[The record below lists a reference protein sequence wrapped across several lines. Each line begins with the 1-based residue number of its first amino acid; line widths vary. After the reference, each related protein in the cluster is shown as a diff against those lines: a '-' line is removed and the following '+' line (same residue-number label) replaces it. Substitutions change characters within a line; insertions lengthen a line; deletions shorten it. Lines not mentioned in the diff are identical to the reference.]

1 MKKTNKSAL
10 HFINEVAGK
19 SRLYII
25 FLLLVQTVL
34 GISSV
39 FYALLLRGLIDCAVA
54 HDSSKMLTY
63 CILFAALVAGQIA
76 LRAVLRFLEE
86 YAKATYENAFKSRL
100 FAGLLTHN
108 YGAVTATHSGEWMNR
123 LTSDTVVVSEGLATI
138 VPGVAGMVTKMA
150 GALVVI
156 LIMET
161 RFAYILV
168 PGGVLLVLLTYIFR
182 KQLKKLH
189 KQMQEKDGLVR
200 IFLQEHLGSL
210 MIVKAFGKEADS
222 LTEAE
227 SHMSEH
233 KKARMR
239 KNHFSNV
246 CNIGFGAVMNGAYV
260 LGAVYGAFGIYN
272 GTMTYGTF
280 MAMLQLI
287 SQIQNPFANI
297 TGYLPKYFAM
307 LASAERLMEIEA
319 YEKDKVREANDN
331 YAGDEE
337 CVADAGD
344 IEHRYYADN
353 KDDDSK
359 VRGWKNHDSTI
370 DNNGAEYSGSIDKSR
385 KSRHIPDNSTF
396 GLSHVDFTYLPPVV
410 IEGDTI
416 MPIVLK
422 DYSLMI
428 RKGEF
433 VAFTGPSGCG
443 KSTVL
448 KLMMGLYTVDAGEVY
463 GCERSMFAYVPQ
475 GNQLMSGSIQ
485 DIITFSD
492 KNRTGDEAGIHRA
505 LQIACADGFIAE
517 LEHGIDT
524 LLGECGL
531 GLSEGQMQRLA
542 IARAI
547 YSDRPVLLLD
557 EATSALDAGTEET
570 VLENL
575 RSMTDKTVII
585 VTHRPAA
592 LKLCDRQVAFG
603 EERG

>member
-1 MKKTNKSAL
+1 MRKTNKSAL

-25 FLLLVQTVL
+25 FLLLVQMAL

-39 FYALLLRGLIDCAVA
+39 VYALLLRGLIDGAVA
-54 HDSSKMLTY
+54 HDRYRMLSY
-63 CILFAALVAGQIA
+63 FVMFAALVAGQIA

-86 YAKATYENAFKSRL
+86 FSKAAYENAFKKRL
-100 FAGLLTHN
+100 FAGLLTHS
-108 YGAVTATHSGEWMNR
+108 YGVVTATHSGEWMNR

-138 VPGVAGMVTKMA
+138 VPGVAGMATKMA

-156 LIMET
+156 LIMEP
-161 RFAYILV
+161 RFVYILL

-200 IFLQEHLGSL
+200 IFMQEHLGSL
-210 MIVKAFGKEADS
+210 LIVKAFGREEDTLSQAVW
-222 LTEAE
+222 
-227 SHMSEH
+227 HMDEH
-233 KKARMR
+233 KKARMH

-260 LGAVYGAFGIYN
+260 FGAVYGAFGIYN

-307 LASAERLMEIEA
+307 LASAERLMEVEA
-319 YEKDKVREANDN
+319 YEKDKVRAWD
-331 YAGDEE
+331 AVCAKDRMSDEQ
-337 CVADAGD
+337 
-344 IEHRYYADN
+344 
-353 KDDDSK
+353 
-359 VRGWKNHDSTI
+359 
-370 DNNGAEYSGSIDKSR
+370 SGY
-385 KSRHIPDNSTF
+385 IPDNSTF
-396 GLSHVDFTYLPPVV
+396 GLSHVDFTYLPPV
-410 IEGDTI
+410 ITEGDTV

-422 DYSLMI
+422 GYSLEI

-448 KLMMGLYTVDAGEVY
+448 KLLMGLYTVDAGEVY
-463 GCERSMFAYVPQ
+463 GCRRNMFAYVPQ
-475 GNQLMSGSIQ
+475 GNQLMSGSIR

-492 KNRTGDEAGIHRA
+492 KDKSGDESGIYRA
-505 LQIACADGFIAE
+505 LRIACANGFIAE
-517 LEHGIDT
+517 LEQGIDT
-524 LLGECGL
+524 LLGERGL

-557 EATSALDAGTEET
+557 EATSALDARTEEA

-603 EERG
+603 EKYGKN

>member
-1 MKKTNKSAL
+1 MRKTNKSAL

-25 FLLLVQTVL
+25 FLLLVQMVL

-39 FYALLLRGLIDCAVA
+39 FYALLLRGLIDGAVA

-86 YAKATYENAFKSRL
+86 YTKATYENAFKSRL

-156 LIMET
+156 LIMEP

-168 PGGVLLVLLTYIFR
+168 PGGTLLVLLTYIFR

-210 MIVKAFGKEADS
+210 MIVKAFGKEKDS

-319 YEKDKVREANDN
+319 YEKDKVRDR
-331 YAGDEE
+331 DEG
-337 CVADAGD
+337 CVVGEVQTEHKAYMAD
-344 IEHRYYADN
+344 
-353 KDDDSK
+353 
-359 VRGWKNHDSTI
+359 TI
-370 DNNGAEYSGSIDKSR
+370 DNGAEYSGSIDKSR
-385 KSRHIPDNSTF
+385 KSRHIPDNSIF
-396 GLSHVDFTYLPPVV
+396 GLSHVDFTYLPPV
-410 IEGDTI
+410 ITEGDTI

-463 GCERSMFAYVPQ
+463 GCDRSMFAYVPQ
-475 GNQLMSGSIQ
+475 GNQLMSGSIR

-517 LEHGIDT
+517 LENGIDT
-524 LLGECGL
+524 LLGEHGL

-557 EATSALDAGTEET
+557 EATSALDAGTEEA

-592 LKLCDRQVAFG
+592 LKLCDRQVIFG
-603 EERG
+603 EEK

>member
-19 SRLYII
+19 SRLYIL
-25 FLLLVQTVL
+25 FLLFLQMVL

-39 FYALLLRGLIDCAVA
+39 FYALLLRGLIDGAVA
-54 HDSSKMLTY
+54 HDSKKMLTF
-63 CILFAALVAGQIA
+63 CVLFAALVAGQIA

-138 VPGVAGMVTKMA
+138 VPGVAGMITKMA

-156 LIMET
+156 LIMEP

-168 PGGVLLVLLTYIFR
+168 PGGILLVLLTYIFR

-189 KQMQEKDGLVR
+189 KQMQEKDGFVR

-260 LGAVYGAFGIYN
+260 FGAVYGAFGIYN

-319 YEKDKVREANDN
+319 YAKDKSYGQKNYDN
-331 YAGDEE
+331 
-337 CVADAGD
+337 
-344 IEHRYYADN
+344 
-353 KDDDSK
+353 
-359 VRGWKNHDSTI
+359 TI
-370 DNNGAEYSGSIDKSR
+370 DNNGAKYSGSIDKSR
-385 KSRHIPDNSTF
+385 KSRRSPDNSTF
-396 GLSHVDFTYLPPVV
+396 GLSHVDFTYLPPV
-410 IEGDTI
+410 ITEGDTI

-428 RKGEF
+428 RKSEF

-448 KLMMGLYTVDAGEVY
+448 KLLMGLYTVDAGEVY
-463 GCERSMFAYVPQ
+463 GCDRSMFAYVPQ
-475 GNQLMSGSIQ
+475 GNQLMSGSIR

-517 LEHGIDT
+517 LEQGIDT
-524 LLGECGL
+524 LLGERGL

-557 EATSALDAGTEET
+557 EATSALDAGTEEA

-592 LKLCDRQVAFG
+592 LKLCDRQIAFG
-603 EERG
+603 EEK

>member
-1 MKKTNKSAL
+1 MRKTNKSAL

-25 FLLLVQTVL
+25 FLLLVQMAL

-39 FYALLLRGLIDCAVA
+39 FYALLLRGLIDGAVA
-54 HDSSKMLTY
+54 HDRYRMLSY
-63 CILFAALVAGQIA
+63 FVMFAALVVGQIA

-86 YAKATYENAFKSRL
+86 FSKAAYENAFKKRL
-100 FAGLLTHN
+100 FAGLLTHS
-108 YGAVTATHSGEWMNR
+108 YGVVTATHSGEWMNR

-138 VPGVAGMVTKMA
+138 VPGVAGMATKMA

-156 LIMET
+156 LIMEP
-161 RFAYILV
+161 RFVYILL

-210 MIVKAFGKEADS
+210 LIVKAFGREEDTLSQAVW
-222 LTEAE
+222 
-227 SHMSEH
+227 HMDEH
-233 KKARMR
+233 KKARMH

-319 YEKDKVREANDN
+319 YENDEVRALEEVCAK
-331 YAGDEE
+331 ARMSDEQ
-337 CVADAGD
+337 
-344 IEHRYYADN
+344 
-353 KDDDSK
+353 
-359 VRGWKNHDSTI
+359 
-370 DNNGAEYSGSIDKSR
+370 SGYIQ
-385 KSRHIPDNSTF
+385 DNSTF
-396 GLSHVDFTYLPPVV
+396 GLSHVDFTYFPPV
-410 IEGDTI
+410 ITEGDTV

-422 DYSLMI
+422 DYSLEI

-448 KLMMGLYTVDAGEVY
+448 KLLMGLYTVDAGAVY
-463 GCERSMFAYVPQ
+463 GCRRNMFAYVPQ
-475 GNQLMSGSIQ
+475 GNQLMSGSIR

-492 KNRTGDEAGIHRA
+492 KDKTGDEAGIHRA
-505 LQIACADGFIAE
+505 LRIACADGFIAE
-517 LEHGIDT
+517 LEQGIDT
-524 LLGECGL
+524 LLGERGL

-557 EATSALDAGTEET
+557 EATSALDAGTEEA

-592 LKLCDRQVAFG
+592 LKLCDRQIVFG
-603 EERG
+603 EKDGKN

>member
-1 MKKTNKSAL
+1 M
-10 HFINEVAGK
+10 
-19 SRLYII
+19 
-25 FLLLVQTVL
+25 VL

-39 FYALLLRGLIDCAVA
+39 FYALLLRGLIDGAVA

-63 CILFAALVAGQIA
+63 CIFFAALVAGQIA

-86 YAKATYENAFKSRL
+86 YAKATYENAFKKRM

-123 LTSDTVVVSEGLATI
+123 LTSDTVVVAEGLATI
-138 VPGVAGMVTKMA
+138 VPGTTGMMTKMA

-156 LIMET
+156 LIMEP

-168 PGGVLLVLLTYIFR
+168 PGGILLVLLTYIFR

-222 LTEAE
+222 LSEAE
-227 SHMSEH
+227 NYMSEH
-233 KKARMR
+233 KKARMK
-239 KNHFSNV
+239 KNQFSNV

-319 YEKDKVREANDN
+319 YAEDKLCT
-331 YAGDEE
+331 GEE
-337 CVADAGD
+337 VCNG
-344 IEHRYYADN
+344 
-353 KDDDSK
+353 
-359 VRGWKNHDSTI
+359 RGS
-370 DNNGAEYSGSIDKSR
+370 
-385 KSRHIPDNSTF
+385 STF
-396 GLSHVDFTYLPPVV
+396 GLSHVDFTYLPPV
-410 IEGDTI
+410 ITEGDTI

-422 DYSLMI
+422 NYSLMI

-448 KLMMGLYTVDAGEVY
+448 KLMMGLYTVDAGDVY
-463 GCERSMFAYVPQ
+463 GCDRSMFAYVPQ
-475 GNQLMSGSIQ
+475 GNQLMSGSIR

-492 KNRTGDEAGIHRA
+492 KDKTGDEAGIHRA

-524 LLGECGL
+524 LLGESGL

-557 EATSALDAGTEET
+557 EATSALDAGTEEA

-603 EERG
+603 EEK

>member
-10 HFINEVAGK
+10 HFINKVAGK
-19 SRLYII
+19 SRLYIL
-25 FLLLVQTVL
+25 FLLFLQMVL

-39 FYALLLRGLIDCAVA
+39 FYALLLRGLIDGAVA
-54 HDSSKMLTY
+54 HDSKKMLTF
-63 CILFAALVAGQIA
+63 CVLFAALVVGQIA

-138 VPGVAGMVTKMA
+138 VPGVAGMITKMA

-156 LIMET
+156 LIMEP

-168 PGGVLLVLLTYIFR
+168 PGGILLVLLTYIFR

-189 KQMQEKDGLVR
+189 KQMQEKDGFVR

-260 LGAVYGAFGIYN
+260 FGAVYGAFGIYN

-319 YEKDKVREANDN
+319 YAKDKSYGQKNYDN
-331 YAGDEE
+331 
-337 CVADAGD
+337 
-344 IEHRYYADN
+344 
-353 KDDDSK
+353 
-359 VRGWKNHDSTI
+359 TI
-370 DNNGAEYSGSIDKSR
+370 DNNGAKYSGSIDKSR
-385 KSRHIPDNSTF
+385 KSRHSPDNSTF
-396 GLSHVDFTYLPPVV
+396 GLSHVDFTYLPPV
-410 IEGDTI
+410 ITEGDTI

-428 RKGEF
+428 RKSEF

-448 KLMMGLYTVDAGEVY
+448 KLLMGLYTVDAGEVY
-463 GCERSMFAYVPQ
+463 GCDRAMFAYVPQ
-475 GNQLMSGSIQ
+475 GNQLMSGSIR

-517 LEHGIDT
+517 LEQGIDT
-524 LLGECGL
+524 LLGERGL

-557 EATSALDAGTEET
+557 EATSALDAGTEEA

-592 LKLCDRQVAFG
+592 LKLCDRQIAFG
-603 EERG
+603 EEK

>member
-1 MKKTNKSAL
+1 MYLLNSDGGMTRLSMRKTNKSAL

-25 FLLLVQTVL
+25 FLLLVQMVL

-39 FYALLLRGLIDCAVA
+39 FYALLLRGLIDGAVA
-54 HDSSKMLTY
+54 HDSKKMLTF
-63 CILFAALVAGQIA
+63 CVLFAALVVGQIA

-138 VPGVAGMVTKMA
+138 VPGVAGMITKMA

-156 LIMET
+156 LIMEP

-168 PGGVLLVLLTYIFR
+168 PGGILLVLLTYIFR

-260 LGAVYGAFGIYN
+260 FGAVYGAFGIYN

-307 LASAERLMEIEA
+307 LASAERLMEIEV
-319 YEKDKVREANDN
+319 YEKDKVRALEKVCA
-331 YAGDEE
+331 
-337 CVADAGD
+337 
-344 IEHRYYADN
+344 
-353 KDDDSK
+353 K
-359 VRGWKNHDSTI
+359 VRMSD
-370 DNNGAEYSGSIDKSR
+370 EQSR
-385 KSRHIPDNSTF
+385 YTPDNSTF
-396 GLSHVDFTYLPPVV
+396 GLSHVDFTYLPPV
-410 IEGDTI
+410 ITEGDTI

-422 DYSLMI
+422 DCSLMI

-433 VAFTGPSGCG
+433 VAFTGSSGCG

-448 KLMMGLYTVDAGEVY
+448 KLLMGLYTVDAGEVY
-463 GCERSMFAYVPQ
+463 GCDRSMFAYVPQ
-475 GNQLMSGSIQ
+475 GNQLMSGSIR

-492 KNRTGDEAGIHRA
+492 KDKSGDEAGIYRA
-505 LQIACADGFIAE
+505 LRIACADGFIAE
-517 LEHGIDT
+517 LEQGIDT
-524 LLGECGL
+524 LLGERGL

-557 EATSALDAGTEET
+557 EATSALDAGTEEA

-592 LKLCDRQVAFG
+592 LKLCDRQIAFG
-603 EERG
+603 EEK

>member
-1 MKKTNKSAL
+1 MRKTNKSAL

-19 SRLYII
+19 GRLYII
-25 FLLLVQTVL
+25 FLLLVQMVL

-39 FYALLLRGLIDCAVA
+39 FYALLLRGLIDGAVA
-54 HDSSKMLTY
+54 HDSSKMITY

-86 YAKATYENAFKSRL
+86 YAKATYENEFKSRL

-138 VPGVAGMVTKMA
+138 VPGVAGMITKMA
-150 GALVVI
+150 GALVII
-156 LIMET
+156 LIMEP

-168 PGGVLLVLLTYIFR
+168 PGGVLLVLLSYIFR

-210 MIVKAFGKEADS
+210 MMVKAFGKEKDS

-260 LGAVYGAFGIYN
+260 FGAVYGAFGIYN

-319 YEKDKVREANDN
+319 YKKDEVR
-331 YAGDEE
+331 AGDE
-337 CVADAGD
+337 V
-344 IEHRYYADN
+344 YN
-353 KDDDSK
+353 
-359 VRGWKNHDSTI
+359 V
-370 DNNGAEYSGSIDKSR
+370 
-385 KSRHIPDNSTF
+385 DNSTF
-396 GLSHVDFTYLPPVV
+396 GLSHVDFTYLPPV
-410 IEGDTI
+410 ITEGDAI

-463 GCERSMFAYVPQ
+463 GCDRLMFAYVPQ
-475 GNQLMSGSIQ
+475 GNQLMSGSIR

-492 KNRTGDEAGIHRA
+492 KDKTGDEVGIYRA
-505 LQIACADGFIAE
+505 LHIACADGFIAE

-524 LLGECGL
+524 LLGERGM

-557 EATSALDAGTEET
+557 EATSALDAGTEEA

-592 LKLCDRQVAFG
+592 LKLCDRQVVFG
-603 EERG
+603 EEK

>member
-1 MKKTNKSAL
+1 MRKTNTSAL

-25 FLLLVQTVL
+25 FLLLVQMVL

-39 FYALLLRGLIDCAVA
+39 FYALLLRGLIDGTVA
-54 HDSSKMLTY
+54 HDSKKMLTF
-63 CILFAALVAGQIA
+63 CVLFATLVVGQIA

-156 LIMET
+156 LIMEP

-168 PGGVLLVLLTYIFR
+168 PGGILLVLLTYIFR

-319 YEKDKVREANDN
+319 YEKDKVRAWDEVCAK
-331 YAGDEE
+331 AGMSDE
-337 CVADAGD
+337 
-344 IEHRYYADN
+344 R
-353 KDDDSK
+353 
-359 VRGWKNHDSTI
+359 
-370 DNNGAEYSGSIDKSR
+370 SR
-385 KSRHIPDNSTF
+385 SIPDNSTF
-396 GLSHVDFTYLPPVV
+396 GLSHVDFTYLPPV
-410 IEGDTI
+410 ITEGDTI

-422 DYSLMI
+422 DYSLEI

-448 KLMMGLYTVDAGEVY
+448 KLLMGLYTVDAGEVY
-463 GCERSMFAYVPQ
+463 GCRRNMFAYVPQ
-475 GNQLMSGSIQ
+475 GNQLMSGSIR

-492 KNRTGDEAGIHRA
+492 KDKSSDESGIYRA
-505 LQIACADGFIAE
+505 LRIACADGFIAE
-517 LEHGIDT
+517 LEQGIDT
-524 LLGECGL
+524 LLGERGL

-557 EATSALDAGTEET
+557 EATSALDAGTEEA

-592 LKLCDRQVAFG
+592 LKLCDRQIEFG
-603 EERG
+603 EKDGKN

>member
-1 MKKTNKSAL
+1 MHS
-10 HFINEVAGK
+10 G
-19 SRLYII
+19 
-25 FLLLVQTVL
+25 
-34 GISSV
+34 
-39 FYALLLRGLIDCAVA
+39 
-54 HDSSKMLTY
+54 
-63 CILFAALVAGQIA
+63 
-76 LRAVLRFLEE
+76 RFLEE

-108 YGAVTATHSGEWMNR
+108 YGAVTATHSGEWMNH

-156 LIMET
+156 LIMEP

-168 PGGVLLVLLTYIFR
+168 PGGILLVLLTYIFR

-189 KQMQEKDGLVR
+189 KQMQEKDGFVR

-307 LASAERLMEIEA
+307 LASAERLMEVEA
-319 YEKDKVREANDN
+319 YEKDKVRALEDVCAK
-331 YAGDEE
+331 ARMSDEQS
-337 CVADAGD
+337 
-344 IEHRYYADN
+344 RY
-353 KDDDSK
+353 
-359 VRGWKNHDSTI
+359 
-370 DNNGAEYSGSIDKSR
+370 
-385 KSRHIPDNSTF
+385 IPDNSTF
-396 GLSHVDFTYLPPVV
+396 GLFHVDFTYLPPV
-410 IEGDTI
+410 ITEGDTV
-416 MPIVLK
+416 MPLVVK
-422 DYSLMI
+422 DDSLEI

-448 KLMMGLYTVDAGEVY
+448 KLLMGLYTVDAGEVY
-463 GCERSMFAYVPQ
+463 GCRRNMFAYVPQ
-475 GNQLMSGSIQ
+475 GNQLMSGSIR

-492 KNRTGDEAGIHRA
+492 KDKSGDESGIYRA
-505 LQIACADGFIAE
+505 LRIACADGFIAE
-517 LEHGIDT
+517 LEQGIDT
-524 LLGECGL
+524 LLGERGL

-557 EATSALDAGTEET
+557 EATSALDAGTEEA

-603 EERG
+603 EKDGKN

>member
-1 MKKTNKSAL
+1 MRKTNKSAL
-10 HFINEVAGK
+10 HFINDVAGK

-25 FLLLVQTVL
+25 FLLLVQMAL

-39 FYALLLRGLIDCAVA
+39 VYALLLRGLIDGAVA
-54 HDSSKMLTY
+54 HDRYRMLSY
-63 CILFAALVAGQIA
+63 FVMFAALVAGQIA

-86 YAKATYENAFKSRL
+86 FSKAAYENAFKKRL
-100 FAGLLTHN
+100 FAGLLTHS
-108 YGAVTATHSGEWMNR
+108 YGVVTATHSGEWMNR

-138 VPGVAGMVTKMA
+138 VPGVAGMATKMA

-156 LIMET
+156 LIMEP
-161 RFAYILV
+161 RFVYILL

-210 MIVKAFGKEADS
+210 LIVKAFGREEDTLSQAVW
-222 LTEAE
+222 
-227 SHMSEH
+227 HMDEH
-233 KKARMR
+233 KKARMH

-307 LASAERLMEIEA
+307 LASAERLMEVEV
-319 YEKDKVREANDN
+319 YEKDKVRAWD
-331 YAGDEE
+331 AVCAKDRMSDEQ
-337 CVADAGD
+337 
-344 IEHRYYADN
+344 
-353 KDDDSK
+353 
-359 VRGWKNHDSTI
+359 
-370 DNNGAEYSGSIDKSR
+370 SGY
-385 KSRHIPDNSTF
+385 IPDNSTF
-396 GLSHVDFTYLPPVV
+396 GLSHVDFTYLPPV
-410 IEGDTI
+410 ITEGDTV

-422 DYSLMI
+422 DYSLEI

-448 KLMMGLYTVDAGEVY
+448 KLLMGLYTVDAGEVY
-463 GCERSMFAYVPQ
+463 GCRRNMFAYVPQ
-475 GNQLMSGSIQ
+475 GNQLMSGSIR

-492 KNRTGDEAGIHRA
+492 KDKSGDESGIYRA
-505 LQIACADGFIAE
+505 LRIACANGFIAE
-517 LEHGIDT
+517 LEQGIDT
-524 LLGECGL
+524 LLGERGL

-557 EATSALDAGTEET
+557 EATSALDARTEEA

-603 EERG
+603 EKDGKN

>member
-1 MKKTNKSAL
+1 MRKTNRSAL
-10 HFINEVAGK
+10 HFINEVAGN

-25 FLLLVQTVL
+25 FLLLVQMVL

-39 FYALLLRGLIDCAVA
+39 FYALLLRGLIDGAVA
-54 HDSSKMLTY
+54 HDSKKMLTF
-63 CILFAALVAGQIA
+63 CVLFAALVAGQIA

-138 VPGVAGMVTKMA
+138 VPGVAGMITKMA

-156 LIMET
+156 LIMEP

-168 PGGVLLVLLTYIFR
+168 PGGILLVLLTYIFR

-260 LGAVYGAFGIYN
+260 FGAVYGAFGIYN

-307 LASAERLMEIEA
+307 LASAERLMEIEV
-319 YEKDKVREANDN
+319 YEKDKVRALEKVCA
-331 YAGDEE
+331 
-337 CVADAGD
+337 
-344 IEHRYYADN
+344 
-353 KDDDSK
+353 K
-359 VRGWKNHDSTI
+359 VRMSD
-370 DNNGAEYSGSIDKSR
+370 EQSR
-385 KSRHIPDNSTF
+385 YTPDNSTF
-396 GLSHVDFTYLPPVV
+396 GLSHVDFTYLPPV
-410 IEGDTI
+410 ITEGDTI

-422 DYSLMI
+422 DCSLMI

-433 VAFTGPSGCG
+433 VAFTGSSGCG

-448 KLMMGLYTVDAGEVY
+448 KLLMGLYTVDAGEVY
-463 GCERSMFAYVPQ
+463 GCDRSMFAYVPQ
-475 GNQLMSGSIQ
+475 GNQLMSGSIR

-492 KNRTGDEAGIHRA
+492 KDKSGDEAGIYRA
-505 LQIACADGFIAE
+505 LRIACADGFIAE
-517 LEHGIDT
+517 LEQGIDT
-524 LLGECGL
+524 LLGERGL

-557 EATSALDAGTEET
+557 EATSALDAGTEEA

-603 EERG
+603 EEK

>member
-1 MKKTNKSAL
+1 MRKTNKSAL

-25 FLLLVQTVL
+25 FLLLVQMVL

-39 FYALLLRGLIDCAVA
+39 FYALLLRGLIDGAVA

-86 YAKATYENAFKSRL
+86 YAKATYENAFKSWL

-156 LIMET
+156 LIMEP

-168 PGGVLLVLLTYIFR
+168 PGGILLVLLTYIFR

-227 SHMSEH
+227 NHMSEH

-319 YEKDKVREANDN
+319 YAKDELRDR
-331 YAGDEE
+331 DEG
-337 CVADAGD
+337 CVAGEVQT
-344 IEHRYYADN
+344 EHKAYMAD
-353 KDDDSK
+353 
-359 VRGWKNHDSTI
+359 TI
-370 DNNGAEYSGSIDKSR
+370 DNGAEYSGSIDKSR
-385 KSRHIPDNSTF
+385 KSRYIPDNSTF

-410 IEGDTI
+410 TEGDVI
-416 MPIVLK
+416 MPIVLN

-463 GCERSMFAYVPQ
+463 GCDRSMFAYVPQ
-475 GNQLMSGSIQ
+475 GNQLMSGSIR

-492 KNRTGDEAGIHRA
+492 KNRTEDEAGIRSA

-524 LLGECGL
+524 LLGERGL

-557 EATSALDAGTEET
+557 EATSALDAGTEEA

-603 EERG
+603 EEK

>member
-25 FLLLVQTVL
+25 FLLFLQMVL

-39 FYALLLRGLIDCAVA
+39 FYALLLRGLIDGAVA
-54 HDSSKMLTY
+54 HDSKKMLTF
-63 CILFAALVAGQIA
+63 CVLFAALVAGQIA

-138 VPGVAGMVTKMA
+138 VPGVAGMITKMA

-156 LIMET
+156 LIMEP

-168 PGGVLLVLLTYIFR
+168 PGGILLVLLTYIFR

-189 KQMQEKDGLVR
+189 KQMQEKDGFVR

-260 LGAVYGAFGIYN
+260 FGAVYGAFGIYN

-319 YEKDKVREANDN
+319 YAKDKSYGQKNYDN
-331 YAGDEE
+331 
-337 CVADAGD
+337 
-344 IEHRYYADN
+344 
-353 KDDDSK
+353 
-359 VRGWKNHDSTI
+359 TI
-370 DNNGAEYSGSIDKSR
+370 DNNGAKYSGSIDKSR
-385 KSRHIPDNSTF
+385 KSRHSPDNSTF
-396 GLSHVDFTYLPPVV
+396 GLSHVDFTYLPPV
-410 IEGDTI
+410 ITEGDTI

-428 RKGEF
+428 RKSEF

-448 KLMMGLYTVDAGEVY
+448 KLLMGLYTVDAGEVY
-463 GCERSMFAYVPQ
+463 GCDRSMFAYVPQ
-475 GNQLMSGSIQ
+475 GNQLMSGSIR

-517 LEHGIDT
+517 LEQGIDT
-524 LLGECGL
+524 LLGERGL

-557 EATSALDAGTEET
+557 EATSALDAGTEEA

-603 EERG
+603 EEK

>member
-1 MKKTNKSAL
+1 MRKTNKSAL

-25 FLLLVQTVL
+25 FLLLVQMAL

-39 FYALLLRGLIDCAVA
+39 VYALLLRGLIDGAVA
-54 HDSSKMLTY
+54 HDRYRMLSY
-63 CILFAALVAGQIA
+63 FVMFAALVAGQIA

-86 YAKATYENAFKSRL
+86 FSKAAYENAFKKRL
-100 FAGLLTHN
+100 FAGLLTHS
-108 YGAVTATHSGEWMNR
+108 YGVVTATHSGEWMNR

-138 VPGVAGMVTKMA
+138 VPGVAGMATKMA

-156 LIMET
+156 LIMEP
-161 RFAYILV
+161 RFVYILL
-168 PGGVLLVLLTYIFR
+168 PGGVFLVLLTYIFR

-210 MIVKAFGKEADS
+210 LIVKAFGREEDTLSQAVW
-222 LTEAE
+222 
-227 SHMSEH
+227 HMDEH
-233 KKARMR
+233 KKARMH

-307 LASAERLMEIEA
+307 LASAERLMEVEA
-319 YEKDKVREANDN
+319 YEKDKVRAW
-331 YAGDEE
+331 
-337 CVADAGD
+337 DAVC
-344 IEHRYYADN
+344 A
-353 KDDDSK
+353 K
-359 VRGWKNHDSTI
+359 VRMSD
-370 DNNGAEYSGSIDKSR
+370 EQSGY
-385 KSRHIPDNSTF
+385 IPDNSTF
-396 GLSHVDFTYLPPVV
+396 GLSHVDFTYLPPV
-410 IEGDTI
+410 ITEGDTV

-422 DYSLMI
+422 DYSLEI

-448 KLMMGLYTVDAGEVY
+448 KLLMGLYTVDAGEVY
-463 GCERSMFAYVPQ
+463 GCRRNMFAYVPQ
-475 GNQLMSGSIQ
+475 GNQLMSGSIR

-492 KNRTGDEAGIHRA
+492 KDKSGDESGIYRA
-505 LQIACADGFIAE
+505 LRIACANGFIAE
-517 LEHGIDT
+517 LEQGIDT
-524 LLGECGL
+524 LLGERGL

-557 EATSALDAGTEET
+557 EATSALDARTEEA

-603 EERG
+603 EKYGKN

>member
-1 MKKTNKSAL
+1 MRKTNKSAL

-25 FLLLVQTVL
+25 FLMLVQMAL

-39 FYALLLRGLIDCAVA
+39 FYALLLRGLIDGAVA
-54 HDSSKMLTY
+54 HDRYRMLSY
-63 CILFAALVAGQIA
+63 FVMFAALVAGQIA

-86 YAKATYENAFKSRL
+86 FSKAAYENAFKKRL
-100 FAGLLTHN
+100 FAGLLTHS
-108 YGAVTATHSGEWMNR
+108 YGAVMATHSGEWMNR
-123 LTSDTVVVSEGLATI
+123 LTSDTVVVSDGLATI
-138 VPGVAGMVTKMA
+138 VPGVAGMATKMA

-156 LIMET
+156 LIMEP
-161 RFAYILV
+161 RFVYILL

-210 MIVKAFGKEADS
+210 LIVKAFGREEDTLSQAVW
-222 LTEAE
+222 
-227 SHMSEH
+227 HMDEH
-233 KKARMR
+233 KKARMH

-307 LASAERLMEIEA
+307 LASAERLMEIEG
-319 YEKDKVREANDN
+319 YEKDKVRALEEVCAK
-331 YAGDEE
+331 ARMSDEQ
-337 CVADAGD
+337 
-344 IEHRYYADN
+344 
-353 KDDDSK
+353 
-359 VRGWKNHDSTI
+359 
-370 DNNGAEYSGSIDKSR
+370 SGYIQN
-385 KSRHIPDNSTF
+385 NSTF
-396 GLSHVDFTYLPPVV
+396 GLSHVDFTYLPPV
-410 IEGDTI
+410 ITEGDTI

-422 DYSLMI
+422 DYSLEI

-448 KLMMGLYTVDAGEVY
+448 KLLMGLYTVDAGEVY
-463 GCERSMFAYVPQ
+463 GCRRNMFAYVPQ
-475 GNQLMSGSIQ
+475 GNQLMSGSIR

-492 KNRTGDEAGIHRA
+492 KDKTGDEAGIHRA
-505 LQIACADGFIAE
+505 LRIACADGFIAE
-517 LEHGIDT
+517 LEQGIDT
-524 LLGECGL
+524 LLGERGL

-557 EATSALDAGTEET
+557 EATSALDAGTEEA
-570 VLENL
+570 VIENL

-592 LKLCDRQVAFG
+592 LKLCDRQIAFG
-603 EERG
+603 EKDGKN

>member
-1 MKKTNKSAL
+1 MRKTNKSAL

-25 FLLLVQTVL
+25 FLLLVQMVL

-39 FYALLLRGLIDCAVA
+39 FYALLLRGLIDGAVA
-54 HDSSKMLTY
+54 HDSKKMLTF
-63 CILFAALVAGQIA
+63 CVLFAALVVGQIA

-156 LIMET
+156 LIMEP

-168 PGGVLLVLLTYIFR
+168 PGGILLVLLTYIFR

-189 KQMQEKDGLVR
+189 KQMQEKDGFVR

-260 LGAVYGAFGIYN
+260 FGAVYGAFGIYH

-307 LASAERLMEIEA
+307 LASAELSLI
-319 YEKDKVREANDN
+319 
-331 YAGDEE
+331 
-337 CVADAGD
+337 
-344 IEHRYYADN
+344 
-353 KDDDSK
+353 
-359 VRGWKNHDSTI
+359 
-370 DNNGAEYSGSIDKSR
+370 
-385 KSRHIPDNSTF
+385 HI
-396 GLSHVDFTYLPPVV
+396 
-410 IEGDTI
+410 
-416 MPIVLK
+416 
-422 DYSLMI
+422 
-428 RKGEF
+428 
-433 VAFTGPSGCG
+433 
-443 KSTVL
+443 
-448 KLMMGLYTVDAGEVY
+448 
-463 GCERSMFAYVPQ
+463 
-475 GNQLMSGSIQ
+475 
-485 DIITFSD
+485 
-492 KNRTGDEAGIHRA
+492 
-505 LQIACADGFIAE
+505 
-517 LEHGIDT
+517 
-524 LLGECGL
+524 
-531 GLSEGQMQRLA
+531 
-542 IARAI
+542 
-547 YSDRPVLLLD
+547 
-557 EATSALDAGTEET
+557 
-570 VLENL
+570 
-575 RSMTDKTVII
+575 
-585 VTHRPAA
+585 
-592 LKLCDRQVAFG
+592 
-603 EERG
+603 

>member
-1 MKKTNKSAL
+1 MRKTNKSAL

-25 FLLLVQTVL
+25 FLLLVQMAL

-39 FYALLLRGLIDCAVA
+39 VYALLLRGLIDGAVA
-54 HDSSKMLTY
+54 HDRYRMLSY
-63 CILFAALVAGQIA
+63 FVMFAALVAGQIA

-86 YAKATYENAFKSRL
+86 FSKAAYENAFKKRL
-100 FAGLLTHN
+100 FAGLLTHS
-108 YGAVTATHSGEWMNR
+108 YGVVTATHSGEWMNR

-138 VPGVAGMVTKMA
+138 VPGVAGMATKMA

-156 LIMET
+156 LIMEP
-161 RFAYILV
+161 RFIYILL

-210 MIVKAFGKEADS
+210 LIVKAFGREEDTLSQAVW
-222 LTEAE
+222 
-227 SHMSEH
+227 HMDEH
-233 KKARMR
+233 KKARMH

-307 LASAERLMEIEA
+307 LASAERLMEVEA
-319 YEKDKVREANDN
+319 YEKDPVHAWDTVCAKARMS
-331 YAGDEE
+331 DEQ
-337 CVADAGD
+337 
-344 IEHRYYADN
+344 
-353 KDDDSK
+353 
-359 VRGWKNHDSTI
+359 
-370 DNNGAEYSGSIDKSR
+370 SGY
-385 KSRHIPDNSTF
+385 IPDNSTF
-396 GLSHVDFTYLPPVV
+396 GLSLVDFTYLPPV
-410 IEGDTI
+410 ITEGDTI

-422 DYSLMI
+422 DYSLEI

-448 KLMMGLYTVDAGEVY
+448 KLLMGLYTVDAGEVY
-463 GCERSMFAYVPQ
+463 GCRRNMFAYVPQ
-475 GNQLMSGSIQ
+475 GNQLMSGSIR

-492 KNRTGDEAGIHRA
+492 KDKSGDESGIYRA
-505 LQIACADGFIAE
+505 LRIACANGFIAE
-517 LEHGIDT
+517 LEQGIDT
-524 LLGECGL
+524 LLGERGL
-531 GLSEGQMQRLA
+531 GLSEGQIQRLA

-557 EATSALDAGTEET
+557 EATSALDAGTEEA

-603 EERG
+603 EKDGKN

>member
-1 MKKTNKSAL
+1 MKKTNRSAL

-19 SRLYII
+19 SRVYII
-25 FLLLVQTVL
+25 FLLLVQMVL

-39 FYALLLRGLIDCAVA
+39 FYALLLRGLIDGAVA
-54 HDSSKMLTY
+54 HDSSKMLTF
-63 CILFAALVAGQIA
+63 CVLFAALVAGQIA

-100 FAGLLTHN
+100 FAGLLTHD
-108 YGAVTATHSGEWMNR
+108 YEAVTAIHSGEWMNR

-156 LIMET
+156 LIMEP

-168 PGGVLLVLLTYIFR
+168 PGGILLVLLTYIFR

-189 KQMQEKDGLVR
+189 KQMQEKDGFVR

-210 MIVKAFGKEADS
+210 MIVKAFGREEDS
-222 LTEAE
+222 LSQADECME
-227 SHMSEH
+227 EH

-246 CNIGFGAVMNGAYV
+246 CNVGFGAVMNGAYV

-307 LASAERLMEIEA
+307 IASAERLMEIE
-319 YEKDKVREANDN
+319 
-331 YAGDEE
+331 G
-337 CVADAGD
+337 
-344 IEHRYYADN
+344 
-353 KDDDSK
+353 
-359 VRGWKNHDSTI
+359 
-370 DNNGAEYSGSIDKSR
+370 YSEDKSVSNGLAQVVDG
-385 KSRHIPDNSTF
+385 KVNYGTF

-410 IEGDTI
+410 TGEDTV
-416 MPIVLK
+416 MPVVLK
-422 DYSLMI
+422 DYSLKI
-428 RKGEF
+428 KRGEF
-433 VAFTGPSGCG
+433 IAFTGPSGCG

-448 KLMMGLYTVDAGEVY
+448 KLLMGLYAVDAGEVY
-463 GCERSMFAYVPQ
+463 GCSRSMFAYVPQ
-475 GNQLMSGSIQ
+475 GNQLMSGSIR

-492 KNRTGDEAGIHRA
+492 KNKVEDEAGIWRA
-505 LQIACADGFIAE
+505 VEIACADSFISE
-517 LEHGIDT
+517 LEQGIDT
-524 LLGECGL
+524 LLGERGL

-557 EATSALDAGTEET
+557 EATSALDAGTEAA

-575 RSMTDKTVII
+575 RNMTDKTVII

-592 LKLCDRQVAFG
+592 LKLCDRQITFG
-603 EERG
+603 ENAVS

>member
-1 MKKTNKSAL
+1 MRKANKSAL

-25 FLLLVQTVL
+25 FLLLVQMVL

-39 FYALLLRGLIDCAVA
+39 FYALLLRGLIDGAVA

-63 CILFAALVAGQIA
+63 CILFAALVVGQIA

-123 LTSDTVVVSEGLATI
+123 LTSDTVVVAEGLATI

-156 LIMET
+156 LIMEP

-168 PGGVLLVLLTYIFR
+168 PGGILLVLLTYIFR

-210 MIVKAFGKEADS
+210 MIVKAFGKERDS

-227 SHMSEH
+227 NHMSEH

-260 LGAVYGAFGIYN
+260 LGAVYGAFGIYK

-319 YEKDKVREANDN
+319 YEKDKVQEANDN
-331 YAGDEE
+331 YTGDEE

-344 IEHRYYADN
+344 IEHRCYADN

-359 VRGWKNHDSTI
+359 ARGWKNHDST
-370 DNNGAEYSGSIDKSR
+370 
-385 KSRHIPDNSTF
+385 F
-396 GLSHVDFTYLPPVV
+396 GLSNVDFTYLPPV
-410 IEGDTI
+410 ITEGDSI

-475 GNQLMSGSIQ
+475 GNQLMSGSIR

-505 LQIACADGFIAE
+505 LHIACADGFIAE

-524 LLGECGL
+524 LLGERGL

-557 EATSALDAGTEET
+557 EATSALDDGTEEA

-603 EERG
+603 EKEGG

>member
-1 MKKTNKSAL
+1 MRKTNKSAL

-25 FLLLVQTVL
+25 FLLLVQMAL

-39 FYALLLRGLIDCAVA
+39 VYALLLRGLIDGAVA
-54 HDSSKMLTY
+54 HDRYRMLSY
-63 CILFAALVAGQIA
+63 FVMFAALVAGQIA

-86 YAKATYENAFKSRL
+86 FSKAAYENAFKKRL
-100 FAGLLTHN
+100 FAGLLTHS
-108 YGAVTATHSGEWMNR
+108 YGVVTATHSGEWMNR

-138 VPGVAGMVTKMA
+138 VPGVAGMATKMA

-156 LIMET
+156 LIMEP
-161 RFAYILV
+161 RFVYILL

-189 KQMQEKDGLVR
+189 KQMQENDGLVR

-210 MIVKAFGKEADS
+210 LIVKAFGREEDTLSQAVW
-222 LTEAE
+222 
-227 SHMSEH
+227 HMDEH
-233 KKARMR
+233 KKARMH

-307 LASAERLMEIEA
+307 LASAERLMEVEA
-319 YEKDKVREANDN
+319 YEKDKVRAWD
-331 YAGDEE
+331 AVCAKDRMSDEQ
-337 CVADAGD
+337 
-344 IEHRYYADN
+344 
-353 KDDDSK
+353 
-359 VRGWKNHDSTI
+359 
-370 DNNGAEYSGSIDKSR
+370 SGY
-385 KSRHIPDNSTF
+385 IPDNSTF
-396 GLSHVDFTYLPPVV
+396 GLSHVDFTYLPPV
-410 IEGDTI
+410 ITEGDTV

-422 DYSLMI
+422 DYSLEI

-448 KLMMGLYTVDAGEVY
+448 KLLMGLYTVDAGEVY
-463 GCERSMFAYVPQ
+463 GCRRNMFAYVPQ
-475 GNQLMSGSIQ
+475 GNQLMSGSIR

-492 KNRTGDEAGIHRA
+492 KDRSGDESGIYRA
-505 LQIACADGFIAE
+505 LRIACANGFIAE
-517 LEHGIDT
+517 LEQGIDT
-524 LLGECGL
+524 LLGERGL

-557 EATSALDAGTEET
+557 EATSALDAGTEEA

-603 EERG
+603 EKDGKN

>member
-1 MKKTNKSAL
+1 MRKTNKSAL

-25 FLLLVQTVL
+25 FLLLVQMVL

-39 FYALLLRGLIDCAVA
+39 FYALLLRGLIDGAVA
-54 HDSSKMLTY
+54 HDSKKMLTF
-63 CILFAALVAGQIA
+63 CVLFAALVVGQIA

-138 VPGVAGMVTKMA
+138 VPGVAGMITKMA

-156 LIMET
+156 LIMEP

-168 PGGVLLVLLTYIFR
+168 PGGILLVLLTYIFR

-260 LGAVYGAFGIYN
+260 FGAVYGAFGIYN

-307 LASAERLMEIEA
+307 LASAERLMEIEV
-319 YEKDKVREANDN
+319 YEKDKVRALEKVCA
-331 YAGDEE
+331 
-337 CVADAGD
+337 
-344 IEHRYYADN
+344 
-353 KDDDSK
+353 K
-359 VRGWKNHDSTI
+359 VRMSD
-370 DNNGAEYSGSIDKSR
+370 EQSR
-385 KSRHIPDNSTF
+385 YTPDNSTF
-396 GLSHVDFTYLPPVV
+396 GLSHVDFTYLPPV
-410 IEGDTI
+410 ITEGDTI

-422 DYSLMI
+422 DCSLMI

-433 VAFTGPSGCG
+433 VAFTGSSGCG

-448 KLMMGLYTVDAGEVY
+448 KLLMGLYTVDAGEVY
-463 GCERSMFAYVPQ
+463 GCDRSMFAYVPQ
-475 GNQLMSGSIQ
+475 GNQLMSGSIR

-492 KNRTGDEAGIHRA
+492 KDKSGDEAGIYRA
-505 LQIACADGFIAE
+505 LRIACADGFIAE
-517 LEHGIDT
+517 LEQGIDT
-524 LLGECGL
+524 LLGERGL

-557 EATSALDAGTEET
+557 EATSALDAGTEEA

-592 LKLCDRQVAFG
+592 LKLCDRQIAFG
-603 EERG
+603 EEK